1 MGLKFIFAICT
12 KFLLKIFSCHSFH
25 GCLPEET
32 IIGGEYR
39 VDVVVFLENE
49 KLSGNDDL
57 NETIDYCDVTKIVE
71 DHMSVPCKLIETVC
85 EKICDS
91 VLRISSNIEK
101 VMTSVTKINP
111 PIDGD
116 VEKVRVEIEKKRSN

>member
-1 MGLKFIFAICT
+1 MY
-12 KFLLKIFSCHSFH
+12 KIFVENIRCHSFH

-32 IIGGEYR
+32 IIGGNYR
-39 VDVVVFLENE
+39 VDVIVLLNNKEL
-49 KLSGNDDL
+49 KGSDDL
-57 NETIDYCDVTKIVE
+57 NQTIDYCVVTKIVE

-91 VLRISSNIEK
+91 VIEVSKKIQK
-101 VMTSVTKINP
+101 VKVSVTKINP

-116 VEKVRVEIEKKRSN
+116 VDSVKVEIEKKQSY

>member
-1 MGLKFIFAICT
+1 MY
-12 KFLLKIFSCHSFH
+12 KIFVENIRCHSFH

-57 NETIDYCDVTKIVE
+57 NETIDYCDVSKIVE
-71 DHMSVPCKLIETVC
+71 DYMSVPCKLIETVC

-101 VMTSVTKINP
+101 VMVSVTKINP

>member
-1 MGLKFIFAICT
+1 MY
-12 KFLLKIFSCHSFH
+12 KIFVENIRCHSFH

-57 NETIDYCDVTKIVE
+57 DETIDYCDVTKIVE

-91 VLRISSNIEK
+91 VLKISSNTEK
-101 VMTSVTKINP
+101 VVTSVTKINP

>member
-1 MGLKFIFAICT
+1 MY
-12 KFLLKIFSCHSFH
+12 KIFVENIRCHSFH

-39 VDVVVFLENE
+39 VDVVAFLENE

-85 EKICDS
+85 EKICDR
-91 VLRISSNIEK
+91 VLKISSNIFFPFSFKNICLCLES
-101 VMTSVTKINP
+101 TSPFFNKI
-111 PIDGD
+111 
-116 VEKVRVEIEKKRSN
+116 VFV

>member
-1 MGLKFIFAICT
+1 MY
-12 KFLLKIFSCHSFH
+12 KIFVENIRCHSFH

-57 NETIDYCDVTKIVE
+57 YETIDYL
-71 DHMSVPCKLIETVC
+71 SLIH
-85 EKICDS
+85 I
-91 VLRISSNIEK
+91 
-101 VMTSVTKINP
+101 
-111 PIDGD
+111 
-116 VEKVRVEIEKKRSN
+116 

>member
-1 MGLKFIFAICT
+1 MY
-12 KFLLKIFSCHSFH
+12 KIFVENIRCHSFH

-32 IIGGEYR
+32 IIGGNYR
-39 VDVVVFLENE
+39 VDVIVLLNNE
-49 KLSGNDDL
+49 KLKGSDDL
-57 NETIDYCDVTKIVE
+57 NQTIDYCEVTKIVE

-91 VLRISSNIEK
+91 LIK
-101 VMTSVTKINP
+101 VSKKIKKVKVSVTKINP

-116 VEKVRVEIEKKRSN
+116 VESVKVEIEKKQSY